1 MRRSQPRFRRS
12 ALIWLALLGLGLGLP
27 ALAQQGAQLAS
38 GACSTMGPRAVEAI
52 AVAVLLGSVI
62 ALALMEWRLR
72 VEGWSLAEALSE
84 SVARPGGEPRLEASS
99 SRLIAM
105 AGMLVLLLL
114 YLGFGIFALYS
125 FGMTCTM
132 PSSID
137 TVTHFLYAGL
147 TLFAP
152 YIANKFSNVFR
163 PMFLHGRTPSESSAA
178 APEPTPQS
186 PAAPAPVAD
195 AQPAPAAPTPRA
207 TPAEPTTATAA
218 APTAPSTAPPAA
230 VARSTEA
237 RPATTAQ
244 PAAAEEPHPAPITP
258 AARASAPATVP
269 ATAAARPAAA
279 VSAAAGGDPYAA
291 AVSLIAE
298 FEGFVDHAYPDP
310 ASGGE
315 PWTIGYGF
323 TQLQG
328 RAVRP
333 GDTISRSAANAQL
346 SSGVQACAA
355 HLGSRIPYWNAMAAD
370 QRCALI
376 SFAWNLG
383 FDFYGDESNFHTIS
397 LRLRDHDWAAVPA
410 ALLLYCDPGT
420 AVEAGLR
427 RRRQAEGDL
436 WRRGMTASPAAATV
450 AAATVATATQPAA
463 QPATPPASATRPTG
477 GHPNPLNVPWFDQLN
492 MDDGQGWRD
501 CFSASSA
508 MLAAYWGKEPNE
520 NTYNHLRQHYG
531 DSTSSDAQLAALRQ
545 LGLKADFHTDGS
557 LDTLKSEIDAGR
569 PVAVGWLHHGPV
581 SAPSGGGHWTVV
593 IGYDDTGVIMNDPYG
608 SCDLVNGGY
617 PENHNGARQH
627 YSFKNWRPR
636 WQPQGS
642 GGWYLVC
649 QP

>member
-1 MRRSQPRFRRS
+1 MRRSDPRPRRTVL
-12 ALIWLALLGLGLGLP
+12 AWLALLGLGLGLP
-27 ALAQQGAQLAS
+27 ALAQQGAQVAS
-38 GACSTMGPRAVEAI
+38 GACSTMGPMTVEI
-52 AVAVLLGSVI
+52 ITVAVLVGSLI
-62 ALALMEWRLR
+62 ALALMERRLR
-72 VEGWSLAEALSE
+72 AEGWSLAEALSE
-84 SVARPGGEPRLEASS
+84 SVSRPGGATHLEASS

-114 YLGFGIFALYS
+114 YLGFGIFALYN
-125 FGMTCTM
+125 FGRTCTM

-163 PMFLHGRTPSESSAA
+163 PMFLRGRTASDSSDNDNDNDSDNNTAKPAAPAAGSEPVARTAPSAA
-178 APEPTPQS
+178 APIE
-186 PAAPAPVAD
+186 
-195 AQPAPAAPTPRA
+195 
-207 TPAEPTTATAA
+207 
-218 APTAPSTAPPAA
+218 
-230 VARSTEA
+230 
-237 RPATTAQ
+237 
-244 PAAAEEPHPAPITP
+244 
-258 AARASAPATVP
+258 
-269 ATAAARPAAA
+269 AARPAAEA
-279 VSAAAGGDPYAA
+279 ARPAATAPPHAAAVATTPVDAKPAKVSPAPEAADPYAP

-333 GDTISRSAANAQL
+333 GDTISRAAADAQL

-355 HLGSRIPYWNAMAAD
+355 HLGSRIPYWAEMAAD

-383 FDFYGDESNFHTIS
+383 FDFYGDESGFHTIS
-397 LRLRDHDWAAVPA
+397 LRLRERDWAAVPS

-436 WRRGMTASPAAATV
+436 WRKGMAAGPAASSKPV
-450 AAATVATATQPAA
+450 AAST
-463 QPATPPASATRPTG
+463 PATKPA
-477 GHPNPLNVPWFDQLN
+477 GHYTNPLNVPWFDQLK
-492 MDDGQGWRD
+492 MDDGAGWRD

-508 MLAAYWGKEPNE
+508 MLAAYWGKDPNE
-520 NTYNHLRQHYG
+520 NAYNHLREQYG
-531 DSTSSDAQLAALRQ
+531 DTTSSDAQLAALRH
-545 LGLKADFHTDGS
+545 LGLKADFRTDG
-557 LDTLKSEIDAGR
+557 TLATLRSEIDAGR
-569 PVAVGWLHHGPV
+569 PVAVGWLHHGPA

-593 IGYDDTGVIMNDPYG
+593 IGYDETGVIMNDPYG

-627 YSFKNWRPR
+627 YSFKNWQPR

-649 QP
+649 QL